1 MELEDATKFT
11 SNVSSD
17 DFPIL
22 YVLIGVVIVG
32 IAVVTIVIKRKN

>member
-1 MELEDATKFT
+1 VELEDVIKFT

-32 IAVVTIVIKRKN
+32 IAAVAIVIKRKN